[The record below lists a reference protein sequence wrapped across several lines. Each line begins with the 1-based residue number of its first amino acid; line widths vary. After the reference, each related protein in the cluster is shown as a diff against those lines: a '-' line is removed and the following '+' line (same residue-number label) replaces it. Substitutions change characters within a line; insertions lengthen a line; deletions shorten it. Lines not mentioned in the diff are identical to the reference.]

1 MNMGVIILFILISIL
16 ILSMIITIAFQ
27 KSIYHAYRESLRSDN
42 IDEAIIK
49 GRSYYLSIS
58 KKNRKLRGIT
68 DVVQIDARVKQDYTS
83 SRELSK
89 HSANNFD

>member
-1 MNMGVIILFILISIL
+1 MNMGVILLFILISIL

-27 KSIYHAYRESLRSDN
+27 KSIYHAYRESLRNDN

-68 DVVQIDARVKQDYTS
+68 DIVQIDARVKQDYTS